1 MSKILVVYGTGTGC
15 TAGIAERIGA
25 KLTETGAT
33 VEVVSAKDAPAAAG
47 YDAVVVGSGVRAG
60 SWHKA
65 AKEWVAANA
74 GTLKAG
80 ATEAIPVAFF
90 TACLTMADPEKADQ
104 VRVYTDALI
113 AETGV
118 EPVDV
123 GLFAGWNEPKEF
135 PFVERTILKLMK
147 APTGDF
153 RDWNAID
160 AWATEVA
167 GKLGVSA

>member
-1 MSKILVVYGTGTGC
+1 MSKVLVVYGTGTGC
-15 TAGIAERIGA
+15 TAGVAERIGA
-25 KLTETGAT
+25 TLTAAGAT
-33 VEVVSAKDAPAAAG
+33 VEVVAVKSAPTAAG
-47 YDAVVVGSGVRAG
+47 YDAVLVGSGVRAG

-65 AKEWVAANA
+65 AKEWVATNA
-74 GTLKAG
+74 DALK
-80 ATEAIPVAFF
+80 AIPVAFF
-90 TACLTMADPEKADQ
+90 TVCLTMADAEKAPE

-118 EPVDV
+118 QPVDV

-153 RDWNAID
+153 RDWDAID
-160 AWATEVA
+160 AWTTEVA
-167 GKLGVSA
+167 GKLGVSS

>member
-1 MSKILVVYGTGTGC
+1 MSKVLIVYGTGTGC

-25 KLTETGAT
+25 KLTAVGAT
-33 VEVVSAKDAPAAAG
+33 VEVVSAKDAPAVAG
-47 YDAVVVGSGVRAG
+47 YDAVLVGSGVRAG

-74 GTLKAG
+74 NALKAG
-80 ATEAIPVAFF
+80 APEAVPVAFF
-90 TACLTMADPEKADQ
+90 TACLTMADAEKADE
-104 VRVYTDALI
+104 VRIYTDALI

-153 RDWNAID
+153 RDWDAID
-160 AWATEVA
+160 AWTTDVA
-167 GKLGVSA
+167 EKLGLSA

>member
-1 MSKILVVYGTGTGC
+1 MSKVLIVYASGTGC

-25 KLTETGAT
+25 TLATAGST
-33 VEVVSAKDAPAAAG
+33 VEVVAAKGAPGAAG
-47 YDAVVVGSGVRAG
+47 YDAVLVGSGVRAG

-65 AKEWVAANA
+65 AKEWVAGNADALKA
-74 GTLKAG
+74 GTLG
-80 ATEAIPVAFF
+80 AIPVAFF
-90 TACLTMADPEKADQ
+90 TACLSMADAEKADEA
-104 VRVYTDALI
+104 RAYTDALI

-153 RDWNAID
+153 RDWDAID
-160 AWATEVA
+160 AWTTEVA
-167 GKLGVSA
+167 GKLGITA

>member
-1 MSKILVVYGTGTGC
+1 MSKVLIVYATGTGC
-15 TAGIAERIGA
+15 TAGIAERIGET
-25 KLTETGAT
+25 LTAAGST
-33 VEVVSAKDAPAAAG
+33 VEVASAKDALTAVG
-47 YDAVVVGSGVRAG
+47 YDAVLLGSGVRAG

-74 GTLKAG
+74 DALK
-80 ATEAIPVAFF
+80 AIPVAFF
-90 TACLTMADPEKADQ
+90 TVCLTMADAEKADK

-153 RDWNAID
+153 RDWDAID
-160 AWATEVA
+160 AWTTEVA
-167 GKLGVSA
+167 GKLGLAS